1 MTKTILIVED
11 NALNMKLFDQL
22 LQANGYDTIQSID
35 GGDVWEIVKERSPD
49 LIIMDIQ
56 LPGRSGLEITRDLKA
71 DEELKHIPIIAVTAF
86 AMKGDE
92 EVIREAG
99 CDDYIAKPISVP
111 LLLETVAKFLS

>member
-11 NALNMKLFDQL
+11 NTLNMKLFNDI

-35 GGDVWEIVKERSPD
+35 GTDVLEIAKVQKPD

-56 LPGRSGLEITRDLKA
+56 LPVRSGLEITKDLKA
-71 DEELKHIPIIAVTAF
+71 DEELKHIPVVAVTAF
-86 AMKGDE
+86 AMRGDE
-92 EVIREAG
+92 RMIREGG

-111 LLLETVAKFLS
+111 IFLETIAKHLS